1 MLAVSGN
8 TWTQVVVALSIFVP
22 VIVAA
27 ALTIWVLRGKK
38 DDPDEQRWRR
48 LEAEQRAA
56 AEASQRRE

>member
-22 VIVAA
+22 VIVAT

-38 DDPDEQRWRR
+38 DDPDEQRWR
-48 LEAEQRAA
+48 LEAERRAA
-56 AEASQRRE
+56 AETSQRRE

>member
-1 MLAVSGN
+1 MLAVRN
-8 TWTQVVVALSIFVP
+8 DAWTQVVVALSIFVP

-48 LEAEQRAA
+48 LEAERRAA
-56 AEASQRRE
+56 TVSSQRRE

>member
-1 MLAVSGN
+1 MPADSGT

-38 DDPDEQRWRR
+38 NDPDEQRWRR
-48 LEAEQRAA
+48 LEEERRAA
-56 AEASQRRE
+56 AETSQQRE

>member
-1 MLAVSGN
+1 MPADSGN

-38 DDPDEQRWRR
+38 NDPDEQRWRR
-48 LEAEQRAA
+48 LEEERRAA
-56 AEASQRRE
+56 AETSQQRE